1 MELLRIFKKYR
12 DLEERVERL
21 EEKLNKDNN
30 VRLLRNKDVTLKRYK
45 RIIEELRR
53 NNDNWYLL
61 FNKQPR
67 QLLDNF
73 L

>member
-12 DLEERVERL
+12 DLEERVDEL

-30 VRLLRNKDVTLKRYK
+30 VRLLKNKDITLKRYK
-45 RIIEELRR
+45 RIIEELRKGG
-53 NNDNWYLL
+53 NNDNWRLL

-67 QLLDNF
+67 
-73 L
+73 

>member
-53 NNDNWYLL
+53 NNDN
-61 FNKQPR
+61 
-67 QLLDNF
+67 
-73 L
+73 